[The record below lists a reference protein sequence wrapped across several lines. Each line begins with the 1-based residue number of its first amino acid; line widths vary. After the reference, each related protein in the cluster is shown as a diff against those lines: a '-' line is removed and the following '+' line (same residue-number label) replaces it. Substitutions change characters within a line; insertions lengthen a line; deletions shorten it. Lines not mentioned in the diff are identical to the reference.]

1 MSTSKL
7 YDLWERLFQ
16 VAPYLAT
23 LILIAVLFLWALH
36 TVRKEIRKELQE
48 IKESLE
54 TKIDNERGRDII
66 RAVINPVIVGL
77 KGIKKI
83 SESNAESL
91 EELSK
96 ESHETAKAV
105 LRTETNVKSQ
115 HQRLTRVEDKVL

>member
-1 MSTSKL
+1 MNTSKI

-23 LILIAVLFLWALH
+23 LILITVLFLWVLH

-48 IKESLE
+48 IKKSLE

-66 RAVINPVIVGL
+66 RSVINPVIIGL

-83 SESNAESL
+83 SEANADSL